1 MSNTLTDKEMKQLV
15 KLGKDI
21 RNALEC
27 NINIEDP
34 GQGLPC
40 RTDRLQAVQS
50 MIKYL
55 QIHDYEV
62 K

>member
-1 MSNTLTDKEMKQLV
+1 MSNTLTEKEMKQLV
-15 KLGKDI
+15 KLGKGIQRSLSDDI
-21 RNALEC
+21 N
-27 NINIEDP
+27 
-34 GQGLPC
+34 GTGLPS
-40 RTDRLQAVQS
+40 RSNRLEAVKD

>member
-1 MSNTLTDKEMKQLV
+1 MSNTLTEKEMKQLV

-21 RNALEC
+21 QLSLSDD
-27 NINIEDP
+27 IN
-34 GQGLPC
+34 GTGLPS
-40 RTDRLQAVQS
+40 RTNRLEAVKD

>member
-1 MSNTLTDKEMKQLV
+1 MSNTLTEKEMKQLV

-21 RNALEC
+21 QLSLSDD
-27 NINIEDP
+27 IN
-34 GQGLPC
+34 GTGLPS
-40 RTDRLQAVQS
+40 RTNRLEAVKD

-55 QIHDYEV
+55 QIHDYDV